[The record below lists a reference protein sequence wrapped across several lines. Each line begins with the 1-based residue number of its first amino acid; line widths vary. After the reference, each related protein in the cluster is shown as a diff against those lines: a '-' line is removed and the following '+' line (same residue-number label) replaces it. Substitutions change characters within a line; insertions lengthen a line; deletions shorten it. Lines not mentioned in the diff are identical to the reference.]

1 MSTLDLVQQD
11 ENTTFFLSQC
21 YRGQTKYH
29 RKKTKFSETF
39 SYERKRKDF
48 FFKMKYL
55 KIKCILVKHNES

>member
-29 RKKTKFSETF
+29 RKKKPN
-39 SYERKRKDF
+39 
-48 FFKMKYL
+48 
-55 KIKCILVKHNES
+55 LVKHFPMNEKEKIFFLK

>member
-29 RKKTKFSETF
+29 RKRTKFSETF
-39 SYERKRKDF
+39 SYVRKRKEVF
-48 FFKMKYL
+48 E
-55 KIKCILVKHNES
+55 N